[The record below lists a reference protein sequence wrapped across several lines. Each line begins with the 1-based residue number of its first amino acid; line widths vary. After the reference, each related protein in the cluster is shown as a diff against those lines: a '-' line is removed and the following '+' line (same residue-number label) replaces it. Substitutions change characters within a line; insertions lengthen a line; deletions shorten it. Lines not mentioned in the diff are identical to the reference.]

1 MKRLTKDRREAYG
14 ASERPGASIRHLKL
28 KLLVLALLC
37 AMPLGGSL
45 SVLLSGITRVPLLI
59 YGVASVLAFALYAY
73 DKQCAKSARWRI
85 PEKALHCVEL
95 LGGWPGA
102 LVAQQVLRHKT
113 RKVSYQVWFWLIVA
127 VHQAVW
133 VDVLF
138 LKVTFLN

>member
-1 MKRLTKDRREAYG
+1 MPTHG
-14 ASERPGASIRHLKL
+14 TSIRGLKF

-45 SVLLSGITRVPLLI
+45 SLMFTGITRVPLLL
-59 YGVASVLAFALYAY
+59 YGLASVVAFGLYWY
-73 DKQCAKSARWRI
+73 DKQQAKNGQWRT
-85 PEKALHCVEL
+85 PEKVLHGVEL

-102 LVAQQVLRHKT
+102 LVAQQVFRHKT

-138 LKVTFLN
+138 LKLTFLNL

>member
-1 MKRLTKDRREAYG
+1 MPG
-14 ASERPGASIRHLKL
+14 HGASIRGLKF
-28 KLLVLALLC
+28 KLLALALLC

-45 SVLLSGITRVPLLI
+45 SVWFAGITRVPLLL
-59 YGVASVLAFALYAY
+59 YGLASVVAFGVYWY
-73 DKQCAKSARWRI
+73 DKQQAKNGQWRT
-85 PEKALHCVEL
+85 PEKVLHGVEL

-102 LVAQQVLRHKT
+102 LVAQQVFRHKT

-138 LKVTFLN
+138 LKLTFLNL